1 MAAFLYLRAPLLFPK
16 GFLTSQ
22 NKSLTYSTNR
32 NSTMSTM
39 KAADISKLG
48 YALLALLQQQPSSGY
63 ALRKIF
69 SSTAMTTYSDSPG
82 AIYPALQRLQQQGLI
97 RGTIEESAGLRRRQI
112 FRLTPHGLAAL
123 KKWIGRPVVRADVI
137 RGLDEVMLRF
147 AFSGQAVGTPASVR
161 LLKSLAIE
169 LTAYIPDLREQLRAQ
184 KVMPTSGRLAL
195 ESGIRSYECLLEWT
209 KDALATYVRQEKMR
223 QERKGATE
231 S

>member
-1 MAAFLYLRAPLLFPK
+1 
-16 GFLTSQ
+16 
-22 NKSLTYSTNR
+22 
-32 NSTMSTM
+32 M

-97 RGTIEESAGLRRRQI
+97 RGSIEESSGLRRRQI
-112 FRLTPHGLAAL
+112 FRLAPHGLAAL
-123 KKWIGRPVVRADVI
+123 KKWISRPLVRADVI

-147 AFSGQAVGTPASVR
+147 AFSQQAAGAPASVR
-161 LLKSLAIE
+161 LLKSLATE
-169 LTAYIPDLREQLRAQ
+169 LAAYIPDLREQLRAQ
-184 KVMPTSGRLAL
+184 KAAMPTSGRLAL

-209 KDALATYVRQEKMR
+209 KDALATYARE
-223 QERKGATE
+223 ERKGVTT

>member
-97 RGTIEESAGLRRRQI
+97 RGSIEQSSGLRRRQM
-112 FRLTPHGLAAL
+112 FRLTAQGLAVL
-123 KKWIGRPVVRADVI
+123 KQWMNRPVVRDDVI

-147 AFSGQAVGTPASVR
+147 AFSQQAVGVSGSVR
-161 LLKSLAIE
+161 LLKSLSVE
-169 LTAYIPDLREQLRAQ
+169 LTSYIPEL
-184 KVMPTSGRLAL
+184 
-195 ESGIRSYECLLEWT
+195 
-209 KDALATYVRQEKMR
+209 
-223 QERKGATE
+223 
-231 S
+231 

>member
-1 MAAFLYLRAPLLFPK
+1 MQGR
-16 GFLTSQ
+16 G
-22 NKSLTYSTNR
+22 
-32 NSTMSTM
+32 
-39 KAADISKLG
+39 ISKLG
-48 YALLALLQQQPSSGY
+48 YALLGLLQQQPSSGY

-97 RGTIEESAGLRRRQI
+97 RGSIEQSSGLRRRQM
-112 FRLTPHGLAAL
+112 FRLTAQGLAVL
-123 KKWIGRPVVRADVI
+123 KQWMNRPVVRDDVI

-147 AFSGQAVGTPASVR
+147 AFSQQAVGVSGSVR

-195 ESGIRSYECLLEWT
+195 ESGLRSYECLLEWT
-209 KDALATYVRQEKMR
+209 QYALAIYRR
-223 QERKGATE
+223 QERKRVRA

>member
-1 MAAFLYLRAPLLFPK
+1 MAAFLYLRAPSTFAK
-16 GFLTSQ
+16 GSPPQ

-32 NSTMSTM
+32 ISTISTM
-39 KAADISKLG
+39 KAGISKLG
-48 YALLALLQQQPSSGY
+48 YALLGLLLPQPSSGY
-63 ALRKIF
+63 TLRKIF

-112 FRLTPHGLAAL
+112 FRLTPNGLAAL
-123 KKWIGRPVVRADVI
+123 KKWIGRPLVRADVI

-169 LTAYIPDLREQLRAQ
+169 LTAYIPALREQLRAQ

-223 QERKGATE
+223 QDKER
-231 S
+231 SD

>member
-1 MAAFLYLRAPLLFPK
+1 
-16 GFLTSQ
+16 
-22 NKSLTYSTNR
+22 
-32 NSTMSTM
+32 M

-112 FRLTPHGLAAL
+112 FRLTPNGLAAL
-123 KKWIGRPVVRADVI
+123 KKWIGRPLVRADVI

-147 AFSGQAVGTPASVR
+147 AFSQQAAGAPASVR
-161 LLKSLAIE
+161 LLKSLATE
-169 LTAYIPDLREQLRAQ
+169 LAAYIPDLREQLRAQ

-195 ESGIRSYECLLEWT
+195 ESGIRSYECLLDWT
-209 KDALATYVRQEKMR
+209 RYALATYVRQEKMR